1 MKLAT
6 SRLLREWVILTLLLS
21 GLLVAAVRS
30 GWLERA
36 DFWLYDTSVTWS
48 GRAAPADILILAID
62 EESLGRQGRW
72 PWSRQ
77 VLADAVERLTQA
89 GAGPLL
95 LDVIFSEPQSDDPAA
110 DARLAT
116 ALARHGR
123 VVLPVYMP
131 DAGTTVAKPP
141 PGPCAGAGGP

>member
-1 MKLAT
+1 VKLAT

-77 VLADAVERLTQA
+77 VLADAVERLTLA

-95 LDVIFSEPQSDDPAA
+95 LDVIFS
-110 DARLAT
+110 
-116 ALARHGR
+116 
-123 VVLPVYMP
+123 
-131 DAGTTVAKPP
+131 
-141 PGPCAGAGGP
+141 